1 MNVIE
6 GHGLYKAYFNKKGD
20 EARIVLKDVSFTIE
34 ENEFVCI
41 IGPSGCGKTT
51 ILNLIAGFEKPLRGT
66 VRYRGDEVVSPGP
79 ERAVVFQE
87 FSLFPWIDVQKNV
100 EFSLDDNK
108 YSSEEKAAIAKKYID
123 LVGLSEFADQ
133 RPNLLSGGMKQRVAI
148 ARTLAGQ
155 PDVLLMDEPF
165 SSLDEQTKK
174 HLDEEILDIWKKDRR
189 TVVFITHSIDEA
201 LLLATRI
208 ILMTASPGRIAK
220 EWRISKD
227 DKASKERMTELKD
240 EIMNAFETCSCAAL
254 KKPVQIDE
262 PKQDH
267 TERPSLLQR
276 LRRVR

>member
-6 GHGLYKAYFNKKGD
+6 GKGLYKAYFNKKGD
-20 EARIVLKDVSFTIE
+20 EARIVLKDVSFDIE

-66 VRYRGDEVVSPGP
+66 VKYRGEEVIAPGP

-100 EFSLDDNK
+100 EFSLDDEK
-108 YSSEEKAAIAKKYID
+108 YSAEEKTAIAKKYID

-148 ARTLAGQ
+148 ARTLAGE

-174 HLDEEILDIWKKDRR
+174 HLDEEILEIWKKDRR
-189 TVVFITHSIDEA
+189 TVIFITHSIDEA

-208 ILMTASPGRIAK
+208 ILMTASPGRIAR

-227 DKASKERMTELKD
+227 DKTSKEKMDELKD
-240 EIMNAFETCSCAAL
+240 EIMKAFETCSCATPKL
-254 KKPVQIDE
+254 VQMDE
-262 PKQDH
+262 PKQDR

-276 LRRVR
+276 LRRDR

>member
-6 GHGLYKAYFNKKGD
+6 GKGLYKAYFNKKGD
-20 EARIVLKDVSFTIE
+20 EARIVLKDVSFDIE

-66 VRYRGDEVVSPGP
+66 VKYRGEEVIAPGP

-100 EFSLDDNK
+100 EFSLDDKK
-108 YSSEEKAAIAKKYID
+108 YSAEEKTAIAKKYID

-148 ARTLAGQ
+148 ARTLAGE

-174 HLDEEILDIWKKDRR
+174 HLDEEILEIWKKDRR
-189 TVVFITHSIDEA
+189 TVIFITHSIDEA

-208 ILMTASPGRIAK
+208 ILMTASPGRIAR

-227 DKASKERMTELKD
+227 DKASKEKMDELKD
-240 EIMNAFETCSCAAL
+240 DIMKAFETCSCATPKL
-254 KKPVQIDE
+254 VQMDGA
-262 PKQDH
+262 KQDR

-276 LRRVR
+276 LRRDR